1 MAMRCDAAL
10 ERLLEADPAELAGQ
24 GDSELATHVRD
35 CERCGAVAA
44 KLLDSQERLATALN
58 DMGPRVGV
66 DEALA
71 TIRPQR
77 SGASARWRS
86 AWRWAA
92 PLAAAAAAAG
102 IFFATQTDTSR
113 MPGELVMRPAP
124 RVEPLV
130 EMASA
135 QNVMVFETN
144 DRSAKVIWFY

>member
-1 MAMRCDAAL
+1 MTCDTAL

-24 GDSELATHVRD
+24 GDSELAAHVRD
-35 CERCGAVAA
+35 CARCGAVAA
-44 KLLDSQERLATALN
+44 KLLDSQERLAAALN
-58 DMGPRVGV
+58 DMGPRLGV
-66 DEALA
+66 DEALEA
-71 TIRPQR
+71 ARARRHGRP
-77 SGASARWRS
+77 GRWRP

-113 MPGELVMRPAP
+113 MPGEPVTRPAP
-124 RVEPLV
+124 REEPLV

-135 QNVMVFETN
+135 QNLMVFETQ